1 MGSLVSRFH
10 PPRRPSLPRPAAAD
24 EPGTVMKKPIPEIL
38 ALAFL
43 VTTSL
48 QAQVIPGRWE
58 KVEAQKQGTE
68 LTLILHSGEQVYA
81 LLEEVTHDTVILIEE
96 GGGQKSVT
104 KVSIHRVETTRI
116 DSTRNG
122 TWIGLA
128 IGGAAGSISG
138 AFFATALSER
148 PMASD
153 YLGGALICGAIG
165 AGIGAA
171 IGYKVD
177 KDVDHKRPEVL
188 YVGN

>member
-1 MGSLVSRFH
+1 M
-10 PPRRPSLPRPAAAD
+10 
-24 EPGTVMKKPIPEIL
+24 
-38 ALAFL
+38 
-43 VTTSL
+43 
-48 QAQVIPGRWE
+48 
-58 KVEAQKQGTE
+58 
-68 LTLILHSGEQVYA
+68 ILHSGEQVYG
-81 LLEEVTHDTVILIEE
+81 LLEEVTDDTVILIEE
-96 GGGQKSVT
+96 GGGQKSVM
-104 KVSIHRVETTRI
+104 KVSIHQVETTRI

-138 AFFATALSER
+138 AWFATALSER
-148 PMASD
+148 PSASD

-177 KDVDHKRPEVL
+177 KEADHKRPEVL

>member
-1 MGSLVSRFH
+1 
-10 PPRRPSLPRPAAAD
+10 
-24 EPGTVMKKPIPEIL
+24 MKKPILEII
-38 ALAFL
+38 ALVFL

-48 QAQVIPGRWE
+48 QAQVVPGHWE

-68 LTLILHSGEQVYA
+68 LTLILHSGEQVYG
-81 LLEEVTHDTVILIEE
+81 LWEELTDDTVIVIEE
-96 GGGQKSVT
+96 GGGQRSVT

-138 AFFATALSER
+138 AVFAAGFSDF
-148 PMASD
+148 PKASD
-153 YLGGALICGAIG
+153 TLVAGLICGAIG

-177 KDVDHKRPEVL
+177 KDADHKMAEVL
-188 YVGN
+188 YVAN

>member
-1 MGSLVSRFH
+1 
-10 PPRRPSLPRPAAAD
+10 
-24 EPGTVMKKPIPEIL
+24 MKKPILEIL

-68 LTLILHSGEQVYA
+68 LTLILHSGEQVYG
-81 LLEEVTHDTVILIEE
+81 LLEEVTHDTVIVIEE
-96 GGGQKSVT
+96 GGGQRSIT
-104 KVSIHRVETTRI
+104 KFSIHRVETTRI

-128 IGGAAGSISG
+128 VGGAVGSISG
-138 AFFATALSER
+138 ALFAGGFADF
-148 PMASD
+148 PAAGD
-153 YLGGALICGAIG
+153 YLGGALLCGGIG

-177 KDVDHKRPEVL
+177 KDADHIMAEVL
-188 YVGN
+188 YVAN